1 MSSSQKY
8 TLDNLASRANEI
20 KSKSQ
25 TVGSYNGTTP
35 QVAEREVTTVSRK
48 PQWGGLTWL
57 IILALI
63 IGVLL
68 FLFRPDLVLSTNQT
82 TGEKYLD
89 WGKLILWTLVFALII
104 VLLIWLTRGAHGMIE
119 TETVKY
125 A

>member
-8 TLDNLASRANEI
+8 TLDTLTARANEI
-20 KSKSQ
+20 KANGQKN
-25 TVGSYNGTTP
+25 GSNNGASP
-35 QVAEREVTTVSRK
+35 QVVERDIVVTKK

-57 IILALI
+57 IILFLG
-63 IGVLL
+63 IGAIL
-68 FLFRPDLVLSTNQT
+68 FLFRPDLVLSTNQN

-89 WGKLILWTLVFALII
+89 WGKLILWSLVFALFI
-104 VLLIWLTRGAHGMIE
+104 VLIIWLTRGSHGMIE